1 MSDASGLHD
10 ITDQNVQLV
19 AELEA
24 AAGAERTPAERTAD
38 FVAGWIGSWTFI
50 LAQTA
55 FILGWIAA
63 NAVASQ
69 AWDAY
74 PFSFLAFLVALPAA
88 FATPIII
95 MSQNRQG
102 KQIER
107 RRQLDLQINLLAE
120 RENTRQLQLLRLLC
134 EKAGIDVED
143 DEHRSLEEQVQPDA
157 ILQQI
162 ADRIERCDDASPSGA
177 HPDQP

>member
-10 ITDQNVQLV
+10 ITDKNVQLV

-24 AAGAERTPAERTAD
+24 ASGAERTFAERTAD
-38 FVAGWIGSWTFI
+38 HVARWVGSWTFI
-50 LAQTA
+50 IAQAA

-63 NAVASQ
+63 NALSPK

-74 PFSFLAFLVALPAA
+74 PFPFLSFLVAVPAA

-102 KQIER
+102 RQIER

-120 RENTRQLQLLRLLC
+120 RENTRQLQLLRFLC

-143 DEHRSLEEQVQPDA
+143 DEHRSLEETVHPDA

-162 ADRIERCDDASPSGA
+162 ADRIERCSDASPAGA
-177 HPDQP
+177 CPDHG